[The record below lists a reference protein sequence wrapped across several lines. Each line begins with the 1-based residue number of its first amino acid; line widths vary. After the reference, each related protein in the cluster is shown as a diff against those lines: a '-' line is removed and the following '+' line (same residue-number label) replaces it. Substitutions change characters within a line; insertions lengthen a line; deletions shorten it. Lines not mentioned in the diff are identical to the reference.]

1 MNHVVIIGNGVAG
14 ITAARHIRKLSDHR
28 ITVVSYETD
37 HHFSRTALM
46 YVYMGHMRYENLKPY
61 EDRFWEKNR
70 IDLVR
75 GYVEQIEVDHKALH
89 ISGGRV
95 VHYDDLI
102 IATGSRPNK
111 FGWPGQ
117 DLEGVQG
124 LYSWQDLESMERN
137 TKEISHAV
145 VVGGGLIGIEV
156 VEMLRSRHI
165 PVTFLVRER
174 SFWDI
179 VLPPEESRIV
189 SDHIREH
196 HVDLRLSTE
205 LAGILPDENGRVR
218 AVVTN
223 REEEIPCEFVALTV
237 GVGPNIEVVR
247 KSKVETSRGVLVNE
261 YFETDIP
268 HVYAIGDCAE
278 FREPKPDHPRIEQLW
293 YTGKMHGEVVA
304 RTICGMRTRYDRGAW
319 FNSAKFL
326 DLEYQTYGIVHNH
339 LHDDEETLCWEHP
352 DGRKCIRI
360 NYLAADRRVVGF
372 NLIGIRYRHEVCS
385 RWLHEERTIEYVLE
399 HLGEANFDPEFVRQH
414 EAEVTALYNR
424 LHPERP
430 VTLKRKRGL
439 FSRMMG

>member
-1 MNHVVIIGNGVAG
+1 MKHVVIIGNGVTG
-14 ITAARHIRKLSDHR
+14 VTAARHIRKLGDHR
-28 ITVVSYETD
+28 ITIISYETD

-46 YVYMGHMRYENLKPY
+46 YVYMGHMEYENLKPY
-61 EDRFWEKNR
+61 EDWFWEKNR

-75 GYVEQIEVDHKALH
+75 GYVEHIDVDHKSLH
-89 ISGGRV
+89 VSGGRTI
-95 VHYDDLI
+95 HYDDLI

-124 LYSWQDLESMERN
+124 LYSWQDLELMERN
-137 TKEISHAV
+137 TKGISRGV

-156 VEMLRSRHI
+156 VEMLRSRHL
-165 PVTFLVRER
+165 PVTFLVREQN
-174 SFWDI
+174 FWDI
-179 VLPPEESRIV
+179 VLPLEESKIV
-189 SDHIREH
+189 GEHIREH

-205 LAGILPDENGRVR
+205 LARILPDENGRVR

-223 REEEIPCEFVALTV
+223 GGEEIPCEFVALTV
-237 GVGPNIEVVR
+237 GVSPNIEVVR
-247 KSKVETSRGVLVNE
+247 KSRIETNRGVLVNE

-293 YTGKMHGEVVA
+293 YTGKMHGEVLA
-304 RTICGMRTRYDRGAW
+304 RTICGMKTKYDRGGW

-326 DLEYQTYGIVHNH
+326 DLEYQTYGIVHNK
-339 LHDDEETLCWEHP
+339 LRDDEETLYWEHP
-352 DGRKCIRI
+352 DGRRSIRI
-360 NYLAADRRVVGF
+360 NYLRADHRVIGF

-385 RWLHEERTIEYVLE
+385 RWIHEGRTVEQVLE
-399 HLGEANFDPEFVRQH
+399 HLGEANFDPEFVRQY
-414 EAEVTALYNR
+414 ESDVTALYNR
-424 LHPERP
+424 LHPDRT